1 MFTLR
6 PSLPVIPVDF
16 NRLCRLE
23 IRVWQSTCTTPPCRA
38 LRTEPGTGGNTRNE
52 GDTMTVRRA
61 VTVCVT
67 VAIIFIGLIIGRA
80 SERDETTVT
89 VQVSS
94 ADHEMQEGYFTLG
107 DGLTLMVKPGTDLH
121 RFLARQRGRKVKIS
135 LTEATI
141 PELSRLQR

>member
-1 MFTLR
+1 
-6 PSLPVIPVDF
+6 
-16 NRLCRLE
+16 
-23 IRVWQSTCTTPPCRA
+23 
-38 LRTEPGTGGNTRNE
+38 
-52 GDTMTVRRA
+52 MTVRRA

-67 VAIIFIGLIIGRA
+67 VAIFFIGLIIGRA

-94 ADHEMQEGYFTLG
+94 ADHEMQEGYFSLG
-107 DGLTLMVKPGTDLH
+107 DGLTLVVKPGSDLH